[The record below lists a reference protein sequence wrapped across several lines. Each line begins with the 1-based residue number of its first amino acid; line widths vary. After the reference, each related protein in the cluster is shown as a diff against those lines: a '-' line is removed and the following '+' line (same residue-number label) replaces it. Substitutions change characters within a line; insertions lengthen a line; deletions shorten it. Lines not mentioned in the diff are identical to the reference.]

1 MQTKF
6 LLSFKPLKMDLK
18 RINPIEGFKRFFSMR
33 SLFELLKS
41 ILKMVIVGFVAYSVI
56 RSNWILFRFYSD
68 METVDSLKLIF
79 NLTYEVMLK
88 CAIALFILAIV
99 DYFYQRWEFEKSIR
113 MTKQEIKEE
122 YREIEGSPEVRRR
135 QREIMAR
142 LARGRM
148 LQQVPEADVVITN
161 PSHIAVAIEYKSEE
175 MEAPVVLAKGADEI
189 AQKIIQIAKENNIPV
204 VRNPQVARELYKT
217 TDIGEQIPPNMY
229 RAVAEILAYVYSLR

>member
-1 MQTKF
+1 
-6 LLSFKPLKMDLK
+6 
-18 RINPIEGFKRFFSMR
+18 
-33 SLFELLKS
+33 
-41 ILKMVIVGFVAYSVI
+41 
-56 RSNWILFRFYSD
+56 
-68 METVDSLKLIF
+68 
-79 NLTYEVMLK
+79 
-88 CAIALFILAIV
+88 V